1 MKEVKTGDL
10 NETVIGLIAGI
21 PDINLRD
28 LQVHRRPYVVLVTG
42 QNTLALQAKNI
53 ITIVSAK
60 FHVSR
65 IMIFLEETSR
75 LARVRRSNA
84 MST

>member
-1 MKEVKTGDL
+1 MKEVKTEDW

-21 PDINLRD
+21 LDINLRD

-53 ITIVSAK
+53 ITTVSAK
-60 FHVSR
+60 FHVS
-65 IMIFLEETSR
+65 
-75 LARVRRSNA
+75 
-84 MST
+84 

>member
-1 MKEVKTGDL
+1 MKEVKTEDW

-21 PDINLRD
+21 LDINLRD
-28 LQVHRRPYVVLVTG
+28 LQGHRRPYVVLVTG

-65 IMIFLEETSR
+65 IMIFQGETLR
-75 LARVRRSNA
+75 LARV
-84 MST
+84 

>member
-1 MKEVKTGDL
+1 MKEVKTEDW

-21 PDINLRD
+21 LDINLRD
-28 LQVHRRPYVVLVTG
+28 LQDHRRPYVVLVTG
-42 QNTLALQAKNI
+42 QNTLALQLKNI

-65 IMIFLEETSR
+65 IMIFKFHI
-75 LARVRRSNA
+75 
-84 MST
+84 